1 MPQLPQSFCVRPY
14 QLIHIICKLG
24 AGMDDDLGDERLTE
38 ILRLARKNPIL
49 PLTLRCNVSS
59 IFRYQ
64 NPGRAEDTPEGPLFN
79 DRRGLHI
86 LHKLGMVPGDTRPA
100 IMLFKHILNSIETGE
115 GICDGGR
122 SDSDVWREQSDVTA
136 EDYAKGRALGL
147 DAIIPPRSDEEM
159 ARVKIESAKVTIEA
173 DHLYLR
179 PHHAMCMSC
188 FYGRRLNA
196 GEPLAPIAPD
206 NLYEA
211 IVAIHRNPEI
221 PVTLVQGPCMIC
233 PPCHGYDPDTNLCI
247 APVSMGLRDE
257 KKDLDVLFRLNL
269 EYGDTLPAREYFRR
283 LYDEIH
289 STTEICGNGDG
300 VARLPEWSVCGGP
313 AGDPGY
319 VRARKERLAI
329 PGLCPG

>member
-136 EDYAKGRALGL
+136 EDYAKGLTINGNYHIL
-147 DAIIPPRSDEEM
+147 DFS
-159 ARVKIESAKVTIEA
+159 
-173 DHLYLR
+173 L
-179 PHHAMCMSC
+179 
-188 FYGRRLNA
+188 FYGDIQQNAEDRIAAYKKNLSLN
-196 GEPLAPIAPD
+196 
-206 NLYEA
+206 
-211 IVAIHRNPEI
+211 VRNP
-221 PVTLVQGPCMIC
+221 
-233 PPCHGYDPDTNLCI
+233 
-247 APVSMGLRDE
+247 
-257 KKDLDVLFRLNL
+257 
-269 EYGDTLPAREYFRR
+269 
-283 LYDEIH
+283 
-289 STTEICGNGDG
+289 
-300 VARLPEWSVCGGP
+300 
-313 AGDPGY
+313 
-319 VRARKERLAI
+319 
-329 PGLCPG
+329 